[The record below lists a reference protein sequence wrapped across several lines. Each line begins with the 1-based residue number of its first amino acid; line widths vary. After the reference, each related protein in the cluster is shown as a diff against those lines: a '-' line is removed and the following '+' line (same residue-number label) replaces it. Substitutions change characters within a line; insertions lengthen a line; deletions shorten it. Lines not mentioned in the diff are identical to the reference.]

1 MAFSSTVART
11 WDASTAA
18 SVALLTRLNNTVD
31 VRHAQ
36 KGLCHANA
44 QEEKIN
50 AAAAAL
56 PLCRTKGT
64 DFSPMQ
70 MK

>member
-11 WDASTAA
+11 WDISAAA

-31 VRHAQ
+31 VRQAQ
-36 KGLCHANA
+36 KGLYHANA

-56 PLCRTKGT
+56 PLSRTKGT
-64 DFSPMQ
+64 DLSPMQ
-70 MK
+70 LK

>member
-1 MAFSSTVART
+1 MART

-18 SVALLTRLNNTVD
+18 SVGAVNTVD